1 VTSSFFPYSAAE
13 LDQFRQVQ
21 RLAYDMVASVEA
33 QLRPGLTETDV
44 CRLMVEAQAAHHVV
58 QVFHQPYAWFGHRTV
73 LGEGWAPEAVG
84 VLELAPAGVLPHR
97 SFFPTG
103 AALAEGVPLILDL
116 APVVHG
122 IAADIGYSCVLG
134 ENAVFDELD
143 RGLARIRSFLVEGV
157 RSGATMR
164 ALTQELQALVGQRGW
179 ESCHAHYPDRALGH
193 LVFPL
198 GPEPA
203 GPSPMPGFGAAAA
216 EGLLAAGRAALHDGG
231 AYPVWNDSGRADYRP
246 VPGLWA
252 IEPHIARDGAGVKFE
267 EILVVTEDDAYW
279 LDDHLLHTQRWA
291 AAGYSITPL
300 AAA

>member
-1 VTSSFFPYSAAE
+1 MTSSFFPYSAAE

-179 ESCHAHYPDRALGH
+179 ESCHAHYPRRCPASVPPRPRACWPPDAPRSMTGA
-193 LVFPL
+193 PTRC
-198 GPEPA
+198 GTTA
-203 GPSPMPGFGAAAA
+203 GAPTTARFRDCGRSNRTSPGTAPG
-216 EGLLAAGRAALHDGG
+216 
-231 AYPVWNDSGRADYRP
+231 
-246 VPGLWA
+246 
-252 IEPHIARDGAGVKFE
+252 
-267 EILVVTEDDAYW
+267 
-279 LDDHLLHTQRWA
+279 
-291 AAGYSITPL
+291 
-300 AAA
+300 